1 MQEEVVF
8 DLNTEIRVG
17 FWCSEKSGK
26 MISGQGNRSTS
37 KLVIAPW

>member
-17 FWCSEKSGK
+17 VFWEAGEDDFWPRKWK
-26 MISGQGNRSTS
+26 Y
-37 KLVIAPW
+37 K